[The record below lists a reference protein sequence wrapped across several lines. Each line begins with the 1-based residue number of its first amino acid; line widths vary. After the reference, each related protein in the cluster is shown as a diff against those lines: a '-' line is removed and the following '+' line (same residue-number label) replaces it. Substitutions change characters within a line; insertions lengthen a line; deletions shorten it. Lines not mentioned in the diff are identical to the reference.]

1 METKKILFGLIEINA
16 TLYNILY
23 TLLCIVIL
31 FTVLCGLA
39 CLCVEIDKN
48 LNNEYV
54 NPLLTMTNSLVLYF
68 LGCKLFAKNNYA

>member
-1 METKKILFGLIEINA
+1 MKTKKLLFGLIEMEA
-16 TLYNILY
+16 VLYNILY

-39 CLCVEIDKN
+39 CLCVEIDRN
-48 LNNEYV
+48 LNKEHI
-54 NPLLTMTNSLVLYF
+54 NPLLTITNSLVLYF

>member
-1 METKKILFGLIEINA
+1 MKTKKLLFGLIEINA